1 LRRRERRKN
10 EEEGKSGNSWKTS
23 NSKIVEAGKT
33 TRFQP
38 GQSGNPSGRPKDL
51 VTRELRELM
60 LRQCYLDK
68 KRRSWGEVIA
78 EAIGRKARNGDVR
91 AFEAIA
97 DRTDGKPAQAVSVS
111 ADFSGDVTVGSYALT
126 GKEEVME
133 RLKELTERIRA
144 RSDRA
149 KAKQIP
155 Q

>member
-1 LRRRERRKN
+1 MTRRKKRVQN
-10 EEEGKSGNSWKTS
+10 NARTTGKKLGGVT
-23 NSKIVEAGKT
+23 GKGF
-33 TRFQP
+33 RP
-38 GQSGNPSGRPKDL
+38 GTSGNPGGRPKDL

-60 LRQCYLDK
+60 LRQCSLDK
-68 KRRSWGEVIA
+68 KKRSWGEVIA
-78 EAIGRKARNGDVR
+78 EAIGRKARAGDVR

-144 RSDRA
+144 RSRE
-149 KAKQIP
+149 KQSRTLP
-155 Q
+155 A

>member
-1 LRRRERRKN
+1 MKKRKRR
-10 EEEGKSGNSWKTS
+10 KSGNRRETG
-23 NSKIVEAGKT
+23 NPEIAEAGKA

-60 LRQCYLDK
+60 LRQCSLDK
-68 KRRSWGEVIA
+68 KKRSWGEVIA

-111 ADFSGDVTVGSYALT
+111 ADFSGDVTVGSYALA
-126 GKEEVME
+126 GKQEVME

-144 RSDRA
+144 RTNR
-149 KAKQIP
+149 
-155 Q
+155 